1 TQTET
6 KPGQAPPPRLLP
18 GRGSGGSRSV
28 GVTLGPADSGD
39 PAGPW
44 GWGAR
49 PGPGPASLTGLA
61 LVVVAAQGVQ
71 VHSESLCGVLVDSR
85 LLIPIFR
92 PLLLHP
98 PRPRLHPRIRGV
110 AVEPHELRV
119 VHVADGD
126 EAGLPEA
133 RPGHGGVDIP
143 QGVGA
148 WGRGGVRPG
157 PTSSR
162 RGSRVPGDGPGRE
175 EGVEGQRDGSGRRPA
190 RTSEGGREEGSGT
203 KGGTG
208 RDRGGGGSGQ
218 GRRGRSFPGILPPQ
232 TPGRSPCPCAQ
243 RPFPPDPAL
252 TRPDL
257 GQDQDSRE
265 QQQEGSRPH
274 DSHPLGLGR
283 SRVRAGRWKLYNR
296 DPRRS

>member
-1 TQTET
+1 
-6 KPGQAPPPRLLP
+6 
-18 GRGSGGSRSV
+18 
-28 GVTLGPADSGD
+28 
-39 PAGPW
+39 
-44 GWGAR
+44 
-49 PGPGPASLTGLA
+49 
-61 LVVVAAQGVQ
+61 VVVAAQVVQ

-175 EGVEGQRDGSGRRPA
+175 EGVEGQRDGSGRKPVQ
-190 RTSEGGREEGSGT
+190 TSNGVEKRGREAREGQAGTWGGAGLDSGV
-203 KGGTG
+203 GVA
-208 RDRGGGGSGQ
+208 RFLGS
-218 GRRGRSFPGILPPQ
+218 
-232 TPGRSPCPCAQ
+232 C
-243 RPFPPDPAL
+243 PPDSRAVPSHLPAEAVPS
-252 TRPDL
+252 RP
-257 GQDQDSRE
+257 RTHPP
-265 QQQEGSRPH
+265 GSRSGPG
-274 DSHPLGLGR
+274 PP
-283 SRVRAGRWKLYNR
+283 RAAGEAFAA
-296 DPRRS
+296 P